1 MKRREIPWATDLV
14 VAIKAIVLLILTTL
28 IILGAFGVIEV
39 IGIHP

>member
-1 MKRREIPWATDLV
+1 

-39 IGIHP
+39 IGTH